1 MEIVLDNT
9 FRVLASFL
17 NLVLCPNVARRIM
30 ENWRMYSLVVMTL
43 KNVFRIQRRD
53 SNMAIYPKIVI
64 K

>member
-1 MEIVLDNT
+1 MVLDNT

-17 NLVLCPNVARRIM
+17 NLVLCPKFARRII

-43 KNVFRIQRRD
+43 KNVFRIQSRD